1 MDILQD
7 KTLYYTLLLF
17 ANFLIVFSMIPLVY
31 ETSLLK
37 MTLNIPFFTLVC
49 LGIAFI
55 IFTFISFIRGY
66 WVHMFIYIIAVICV
80 IILFINKQKYDG
92 KNIILKKEIKEIK
105 YKLEK
110 S

>member
-17 ANFLIVFSMIPLVY
+17 SNFLIVFSMIPLVY

-49 LGIAFI
+49 LGVAFI

-66 WVHMFIYIIAVICV
+66 WVHMFIYIIAIICV